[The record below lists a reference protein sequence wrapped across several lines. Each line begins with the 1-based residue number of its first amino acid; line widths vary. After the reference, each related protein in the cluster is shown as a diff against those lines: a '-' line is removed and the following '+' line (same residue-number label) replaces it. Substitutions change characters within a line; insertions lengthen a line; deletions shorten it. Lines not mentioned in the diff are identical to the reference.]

1 MPRSHCSRAL
11 PEFPNLSNLAISGA
25 VPIFVV
31 GLLLLLATGLWAQGT
46 TADVLGTVTDAS
58 GAVLP
63 GVRVMVHNFDTGADY
78 TAETDKNGDYLV
90 TLLPVGRY
98 SIKAVASGFKTLT
111 VPEVTLAI
119 GDRLRQDVRLELG
132 ALEQSVEVT
141 ASSPALQTDSSSLS
155 NLISTN
161 AMQDLPLNGRNFVVL
176 AQLTAG
182 AAEGESTGLP
192 SGTRPDDRRL
202 TSAVSV
208 NAQPTSFNNF
218 TIDGMDDNERFI
230 GTVIVK
236 PSVDA
241 LQEMKVQTNLYSA
254 EFGRTAGGV
263 INFVTKSGSNAFHGS
278 LFEFFRN
285 QHMDA
290 RSFFAGAKPPYHQNQ
305 FGGSNGGPIKKNR
318 VFYFGDYEGFR
329 VHQGQTFVDSVPT
342 LAERQGNFSGLNPIF
357 NPFTTTTN
365 PANPSTSTRTAY
377 AGNQIPASQINPI
390 AQSIINLYPV
400 PQRSGLANNYT
411 YQPLK
416 TQNNDTFDA
425 RVDYRFSDA
434 NTAFA
439 RYSFNN
445 TNTVIPAGCPPAPSG
460 INPDCDEGRSGTAA
474 QRAQSAQLND
484 VHVFGPNL
492 IMELKA
498 DFSRYG
504 VQSLPVNYGKN
515 VSQQLGIK
523 GVNIDADSSGLSI
536 ISIAGLTT
544 LGDASY
550 IPIVTTDNLFQEIA
564 DLTYI
569 RGTHSIKFGV
579 DLRRRQTD
587 SFQSPT
593 ARGQFS
599 FDSNFTNDPS
609 ATVAGSGNAVASFLL
624 GYPASTTRSKYLVNP
639 GLRNWETAA
648 YVQDDWRL
656 TRWLTLNMGLR
667 YDYYGPNTEVADR
680 ISNVD
685 LTQGKIIIAG
695 QNGVSSSAG
704 VRPDRRDFS
713 PRFGFAATVAK
724 GTVIRGGYGISFVP
738 NMIAS
743 SMALRNPPFVSL
755 YTLNATPLTPVN
767 SLSDGLPLPVATN
780 PANPTGSLTGVAF
793 SGATPYVQQYNLT
806 FQRELPGS
814 LVATVSYVGALGR
827 HQYIFNGAVNVD
839 LAPPGPGTII
849 PRTPYYSVFP
859 NVSSIAIAAPWYN
872 TNYQALQTTLEHR
885 YQNGLTLL
893 ATYTWAH
900 SLDDEPAI
908 LNNPRSEYGDSFL
921 DLRHRFTFLGDYSL
935 PFAKNAKG
943 PAALLTRNWGINVVA
958 VLTTGLPFDIT
969 NAASRSNT
977 GGPDRPNAVCNPNSG
992 FTQSV
997 YEWFNTSCFAAQPL
1011 YSYGNLG
1018 RNVLHGPGRENLDLA
1033 IHREFSPKEAMRFQ
1047 FRAEAFN
1054 ITNTPA
1060 FFAPGASFGSTT
1072 FGVINSAG
1080 LGRNIQL
1087 ALKLLF

>member
-1 MPRSHCSRAL
+1 MSRSR
-11 PEFPNLSNLAISGA
+11 FPCFVPMLVA
-25 VPIFVV
+25 V
-31 GLLLLLATGLWAQGT
+31 LLFFCTILRGQRT

-58 GAVLP
+58 GAVLAN
-63 GVRVMVHNFDTGADY
+63 VKVTVHNLDTAADF
-78 TAETDKNGDYLV
+78 TGESDKSGDYAI
-90 TLLPVGRY
+90 TQLPVGRY
-98 SIKAVASGFKTLT
+98 SIKAVSPGFKAWA
-111 VPEVTLAI
+111 VPQVTLAI
-119 GDRLRQDVRLELG
+119 GDRLRQDVQLQLG
-132 ALEQSVEVT
+132 TLEQSVEVT
-141 ASSPALQTDSSSLS
+141 AASPALQTDSSSLGS
-155 NLISTN
+155 LVSTQ
-161 AMQDLPLNGRNFVVL
+161 ALQDLPLNGRNFVVL

-182 AAEGESTGLP
+182 AAEGEATGLP

-263 INFVTKSGSNAFHGS
+263 INFVTKSGTNGFHGS

-285 QHMDA
+285 QHLDA
-290 RSFFAGAKPPYHQNQ
+290 RSFFAGVKPPYHQNQ
-305 FGGSNGGPIKKNR
+305 FGGSNGGAIKKNR
-318 VFYFGDYEGFR
+318 VFYFGDYEGLR
-329 VHQGQTFVDSVPT
+329 ISQGQAFVDSVPT
-342 LAERQGNFSGLNPIF
+342 VAERQGNFAGLNPIF
-357 NPFTTTTN
+357 DPLTTN
-365 PANPSTSTRTAY
+365 GTTRTAF
-377 AGNQIPASQINPI
+377 AGNRIPSNRINPI
-390 AQSIINLYPV
+390 SQSLINLYPL
-400 PQRSGLANNYT
+400 PITSGLVNNYT
-411 YQPLK
+411 YQPVK

-425 RVDYRFSDA
+425 RMDYRFSDS

-445 TNTVIPAGCPPAPSG
+445 TNTVIPKGCPTAPSG
-460 INPDCDEGRSGTAA
+460 IDPVCDQGRSGTAA

-484 VHVFGPNL
+484 VHTFGPSL
-492 IMELKA
+492 VMELKA
-498 DFSRYG
+498 DYSRY
-504 VQSLPVNYGKN
+504 VVRSLPVNYGKN
-515 VSQQLGIK
+515 VSQQIGLN

-536 ISIAGLTT
+536 VAISGLTT
-544 LGDASY
+544 LGDASF
-550 IPIVTTDNLFQEIA
+550 IPILTTNNLFQEIA
-564 DLTYI
+564 NFTYI
-569 RGTHSIKFGV
+569 HGAHSLKFGA

-587 SFQSPT
+587 AFQSPT
-593 ARGQFS
+593 ARGQFN

-609 ATVAGSGNAVASFLL
+609 GATAASGNAVASLLL
-624 GYPASTTRSKYLVNP
+624 GYPASTTRSKYLISP
-639 GLRNWETAA
+639 GLRNWEAA
-648 YVQDDWRL
+648 GYVQDDWRA
-656 TRWLTLNMGLR
+656 TRWLTLNIGMR
-667 YDYYGPNTEVADR
+667 YDYYGPNTEVANR

-685 LTQGKIIIAG
+685 LGQGKIIIAG

-704 VRPDRRDFS
+704 VRADHRDFS
-713 PRFGFAATVAK
+713 PRFGFAATFAK
-724 GTVIRGGYGISFVP
+724 GTVLRGGYGISFVP

-767 SLSDGLPLPVATN
+767 SLSDGLPAPVATN
-780 PANPTGSLTGVAF
+780 PANPTGSLTGVSF

-806 FQRELPGS
+806 VQKELPKGW
-814 LVATVSYVGALGR
+814 VATASYVGALGR

-872 TNYQALQTTLEHR
+872 TNYQALQTSLEHR
-885 YQNGLTLL
+885 FRGGLTVLSS
-893 ATYTWAH
+893 YTWAH
-900 SLDDEPAI
+900 SLDNEPAI
-908 LNNPRSEYGDSFL
+908 RNDPTSEYGNSFL
-921 DLRHRFTFLGDYSL
+921 DLRHRFTLMGDYAL
-935 PFAKNAKG
+935 PFAKNADGFGAMLAK
-943 PAALLTRNWGINVVA
+943 NWGINVVV

-969 NAASRSNT
+969 NSAARSNT
-977 GGPDRPNAVCNPNSG
+977 GGADRPNAICNPTSG
-992 FTQSV
+992 FQQSV
-997 YEWFNTSCFAAQPL
+997 FKWFNTSCFASQPL

-1018 RNVLHGPGRENLDLA
+1018 RNVLHGPGRTNLDFAL
-1033 IHREFSPKEAMRFQ
+1033 HRDFFISEATRLQ

-1054 ITNTPA
+1054 ITNTAA
-1060 FFAPGASFGSTT
+1060 FSNPGGSFGSGT

>member
-1 MPRSHCSRAL
+1 MLRSR
-11 PEFPNLSNLAISGA
+11 LSYFVPMLVA
-25 VPIFVV
+25 VLSPFT
-31 GLLLLLATGLWAQGT
+31 TGLRAQRT
-46 TADVLGTVTDAS
+46 TADILGTVTDAS

-63 GVRVMVHNFDTGADY
+63 NVKVTVHNLDTAADF
-78 TAETDKNGDYLV
+78 TAVSDKSGDYV
-90 TLLPVGRY
+90 ITQLPTGSY
-98 SIKAVASGFKTLT
+98 SIKAISSGFKTWT
-111 VPEVTLAI
+111 VPQVNLAI
-119 GDRLRQDVRLELG
+119 GDRLRQDVQLQLG
-132 ALEQSVEVT
+132 NLEQSVEVT
-141 ASSPALQTDSSSLS
+141 AASPALQTDSSSLS
-155 NLISTN
+155 NLVSTQALQN
-161 AMQDLPLNGRNFVVL
+161 LPLNGRNFVVL

-182 AAEGESTGLP
+182 AAEGEATGLP

-263 INFVTKSGSNAFHGS
+263 INFVTKSGTNGFHGS
-278 LFEFFRN
+278 LFEYFRN
-285 QHMDA
+285 QHLDA
-290 RSFFAGAKPPYHQNQ
+290 RSFFAGVKPPYRQNQ
-305 FGGSNGGPIKKNR
+305 FGGSNGGAIKKNR
-318 VFYFGDYEGFR
+318 VFYFGDYEGLQIR
-329 VHQGQTFVDSVPT
+329 QGQTFVDSVPT
-342 LAERQGNFSGLNPIF
+342 LAERQGNFAGFNPIF
-357 NPFTTTTN
+357 DPLTTSGT
-365 PANPSTSTRTAY
+365 TRTPF
-377 AGNQIPASQINPI
+377 AGNQIPANRINPI
-390 AQSIINLYPV
+390 AQNLINLYPL
-400 PQRSGLANNYT
+400 PLTSGLVNNYT

-416 TQNNDTFDA
+416 TQDNDTFDA
-425 RVDYRFSDA
+425 KVDYRFSDS

-445 TNTVIPAGCPPAPSG
+445 TNTIIPKGCPAAPNG
-460 INPDCDEGRSGTAA
+460 IDPVCDQGRSGTAA

-484 VHVFGPNL
+484 VHVFGPSL
-492 IMELKA
+492 VMELKA
-498 DFSRYG
+498 DFSRY
-504 VQSLPVNYGKN
+504 VVRSLPVNYGKN
-515 VSQQLGIK
+515 SSQQIGLN
-523 GVNIDADSSGLSI
+523 GVNIDQDSSGLSI
-536 ISIAGLTT
+536 VAISGLTT
-544 LGDASY
+544 LGDASF
-550 IPIVTTDNLFQEIA
+550 IPILTTNNLFQEIA
-564 DLTYI
+564 NFTYVH
-569 RGTHSIKFGV
+569 GAHSIKFGA

-587 SFQSPT
+587 PFQSPT
-593 ARGQFS
+593 ARGQFN

-609 ATVAGSGNAVASFLL
+609 GTTAGSGNAVASMLL
-624 GYPASTTRSKYLVNP
+624 GFPASTTRSKYLVSP
-639 GLRNWETAA
+639 GLRNWEAA
-648 YVQDDWRL
+648 GYVQDDWRT
-656 TRWLTLNMGLR
+656 TRWLTLNLGLR
-667 YDYYGPNTEVADR
+667 YDYYGPNSEVANR

-685 LTQGKIIIAG
+685 LVQGKIIIAG

-704 VRPDRRDFS
+704 VRADRRDFS
-713 PRFGFAATVAK
+713 PRFGFAATLAS
-724 GTVIRGGYGISFVP
+724 GTVLRGGYGISFVP

-767 SLSDGLPLPVATN
+767 SLSDGLPTPVATN
-780 PANPTGSLTGVAF
+780 PANPTGSLPGVAF

-806 FQRELPGS
+806 LQKELAKGW
-814 LVATVSYVGALGR
+814 VATASYVGALGR

-900 SLDDEPAI
+900 SLDNEPSI
-908 LNNPRSEYGDSFL
+908 RNDPKSEYGNSFL
-921 DLRHRFTFLGDYSL
+921 DLRHRFTLLGDYTL
-935 PFAKNAKG
+935 PFAKNSKG
-943 PAALLTRNWGINVVA
+943 FAAMLARDWGINMVV

-969 NAASRSNT
+969 NSAARSNT
-977 GGPDRPNAVCNPNSG
+977 GGGDRPNVVCDPNSG
-992 FTQSV
+992 FEQSV
-997 YEWFNTSCFAAQPL
+997 YKWFNTSCFAAQPL

-1033 IHREFSPKEAMRFQ
+1033 IHREFPFREAMRFQ

-1054 ITNTPA
+1054 LTNTA
-1060 FFAPGASFGSTT
+1060 DFGNPGGSFGSGT

>member
-1 MPRSHCSRAL
+1 MPRSRFSCMIPPL
-11 PEFPNLSNLAISGA
+11 PNGPNSAGARFIS
-25 VPIFVV
+25 IFTA
-31 GLLLLLATGLWAQGT
+31 GLLLLVGTPLWAQRT

-63 GVRVMVHNFDTGADY
+63 DVKITVHNLDTAADY
-78 TAETDKNGDYLV
+78 TAVTEKSGDYLV

-98 SIKAVASGFKTLT
+98 SIKAVASGFKTWT

-119 GDRLRQDVRLELG
+119 GDRLRQDARLEIG
-132 ALEQSVEVT
+132 NLEQSVEVT
-141 ASSPALQTDSSSLS
+141 AASPALQTDSSSLS

-241 LQEMKVQTNLYSA
+241 LQEMKVQTSVYSA

-285 QHMDA
+285 QHLDA

-305 FGGSNGGPIKKNR
+305 FGGSNGGYIKKNR
-318 VFYFGDYEGFR
+318 IFYFGDYEGFR
-329 VHQGQTFVDSVPT
+329 MHQGQTFVDSVPT
-342 LAERQGNFSGLNPIF
+342 AAERQGNFSGLNRIF
-357 NPFTTTTN
+357 DPFTTN
-365 PANPSTSTRTAY
+365 GSIRTEFP
-377 AGNQIPASQINPI
+377 GGQIPVSRINPI
-390 AQSIINLYPV
+390 AQSIANLYPL
-400 PQRSGLANNYT
+400 PTSSGLVNNYT

-425 RVDYRFSDA
+425 RVDYKFSDA

-445 TNTVIPAGCPPAPSG
+445 TDTVIPAGCPPAPSG

-484 VHVFGPNL
+484 VHVFGPSL
-492 IMELKA
+492 VMELKA
-498 DFSRYG
+498 DFSRYM

-515 VSQQLGIK
+515 VSQQLGLK

-536 ISIAGLTT
+536 FSISGLTT

-550 IPIVTTDNLFQEIA
+550 IPIITTNNLFQEIA
-564 DLTYI
+564 SFTYI
-569 RGTHSIKFGV
+569 HGAHSIKFGA

-587 SFQSPT
+587 PFQSPT

-609 ATVAGSGNAVASFLL
+609 GAIAGSGNAVASFLL
-624 GYPASTTRSKYLVNP
+624 GYPASTTRSKYLVYP
-639 GLRNWETAA
+639 GLRNWEAA
-648 YVQDDWRL
+648 GYVQDDWRV
-656 TRWLTLNMGLR
+656 TRWLTLNLGLR
-667 YDYYGPNTEVADR
+667 YDYYGPNSEVANR

-685 LTQGKIIIAG
+685 LVQGKIIVAG

-704 VRPDRRDFS
+704 VQPDRRDFS
-713 PRFGFAATVAK
+713 PRFGFAATLAK
-724 GTVIRGGYGISFVP
+724 GTVLRGGYGISFVP

-767 SLSDGLPLPVATN
+767 SLSDGLPLPVATS
-780 PANPTGSLTGVAF
+780 ATNPTGSLTGVAF

-806 FQRELPGS
+806 FQRELPKG
-814 LVATVSYVGALGR
+814 VVGTVSYVGALGR

-839 LAPPGPGTII
+839 LAPPGPGTIL
-849 PRTPYYSVFP
+849 PRTPYYSIFP

-872 TNYQALQTTLEHR
+872 TNYQALQATLEHR

-900 SLDDEPAI
+900 SLDNEPSI
-908 LNNPRSEYGDSFL
+908 LNNPQSEYGNSFL
-921 DLRHRFTFLGDYSL
+921 DLRNRFTVMADYAL
-935 PFAKNAKG
+935 PFAKGAKG
-943 PAALLTRNWGINVVA
+943 PAAMLAKNWGINLVA

-977 GGPDRPNAVCNPNSG
+977 GGSDRPNAVCNPNSG
-992 FTQSV
+992 FQQSV
-997 YEWFNTSCFAAQPL
+997 FEWFNTSCFAAQPL
-1011 YSYGNLG
+1011 YTYGDLG

-1033 IHREFSPKEAMRFQ
+1033 IHREFSLKESMRLQ

-1060 FFAPGASFGSTT
+1060 FSAPGAAFGSGT
-1072 FGVINSAG
+1072 FGVISSAG

>member
-1 MPRSHCSRAL
+1 MPCSRFSRL
-11 PEFPNLSNLAISGA
+11 VSECPNRSPWAIAGFL
-25 VPIFVV
+25 PIFVV
-31 GLLLLLATGLWAQGT
+31 SLVLLFGTGLWSQGI

-63 GVRVMVHNFDTGADY
+63 NVNVTIHNLDTGADY
-78 TAETDKNGDYLV
+78 TAATDKNGDYLV

-98 SIKAVASGFKTLT
+98 SIKAVESGFKTWT

-119 GDRLRQDVRLELG
+119 GDRLRQDARLELG

-305 FGGSNGGPIKKNR
+305 FGGSNGGPIKRNR

-357 NPFTTTTN
+357 NPFTTTTT

-390 AQSIINLYPV
+390 AQNIINLYPL
-400 PQRSGLANNYT
+400 PLTSGLVNNYT

-445 TNTVIPAGCPPAPSG
+445 TNTVIPAGCPPAPNG

-599 FDSNFTNDPS
+599 FDSNFTNNPS
-609 ATVAGSGNAVASFLL
+609 ATAAGSGNAVASFLL

-648 YVQDDWRL
+648 YIQDDWRL
-656 TRWLTLNMGLR
+656 AHWLTLNMGLR

-704 VRPDRRDFS
+704 VKPDRLDFS

-724 GTVIRGGYGISFVP
+724 GTVLRGGYGISFVP

-767 SLSDGLPLPVATN
+767 SLSDGLPLPW
-780 PANPTGSLTGVAF
+780 PPT
-793 SGATPYVQQYNLT
+793 
-806 FQRELPGS
+806 
-814 LVATVSYVGALGR
+814 
-827 HQYIFNGAVNVD
+827 
-839 LAPPGPGTII
+839 
-849 PRTPYYSVFP
+849 
-859 NVSSIAIAAPWYN
+859 
-872 TNYQALQTTLEHR
+872 
-885 YQNGLTLL
+885 
-893 ATYTWAH
+893 
-900 SLDDEPAI
+900 
-908 LNNPRSEYGDSFL
+908 
-921 DLRHRFTFLGDYSL
+921 
-935 PFAKNAKG
+935 
-943 PAALLTRNWGINVVA
+943 
-958 VLTTGLPFDIT
+958 
-969 NAASRSNT
+969 
-977 GGPDRPNAVCNPNSG
+977 
-992 FTQSV
+992 
-997 YEWFNTSCFAAQPL
+997 QPIQ
-1011 YSYGNLG
+1011 
-1018 RNVLHGPGRENLDLA
+1018 P
-1033 IHREFSPKEAMRFQ
+1033 EA
-1047 FRAEAFN
+1047 
-1054 ITNTPA
+1054 
-1060 FFAPGASFGSTT
+1060 
-1072 FGVINSAG
+1072 
-1080 LGRNIQL
+1080 
-1087 ALKLLF
+1087 

>member
-1 MPRSHCSRAL
+1 MLHSRLAAL
-11 PEFPNLSNLAISGA
+11 
-25 VPIFVV
+25 V
-31 GLLLLLATGLWAQGT
+31 GVSMFLLAAALWAQRT
-46 TADVLGTVTDAS
+46 TADVVGTVTDGS

-63 GVRVMVHNFDTGADY
+63 NVKITVHNLDTGAEF
-78 TAETDKNGDYLV
+78 TAESDKSGEYV
-90 TLLPVGRY
+90 ITQLPIGRY
-98 SIKAVASGFKTLT
+98 SIRAVSTGFRTWT

-119 GDRLRQDVRLELG
+119 GDRLRQDVRLEVG
-132 ALEQSVEVT
+132 NLEQSIEVS
-141 ASSPALQTDSSSLS
+141 AASPALQTDSSSLS
-155 NLISTN
+155 NLVSTQALEN
-161 AMQDLPLNGRNFVVL
+161 LPLNGRNFVVL

-182 AAEGESTGLP
+182 AAEGEATGLP

-263 INFVTKSGSNAFHGS
+263 INFVTKSGTNAFHGS

-285 QHMDA
+285 QHLDA

-305 FGGSNGGPIKKNR
+305 FGGSNGGAIKKNR
-318 VFYFGDYEGFR
+318 LFYFGDYEGFR
-329 VHQGQTFVDSVPT
+329 MSQGQAFVDSVPT
-342 LAERQGNFSGLNPIF
+342 AAMRQGNFAGVNPIF
-357 NPFTTTTN
+357 DPLSTSGNTRNPFPN
-365 PANPSTSTRTAY
+365 
-377 AGNQIPASQINPI
+377 NQIPASRMNQISQ
-390 AQSIINLYPV
+390 ALINLYPL
-400 PQRSGLANNYT
+400 PQRTGLVNNFT
-411 YQPLK
+411 YQPVK
-416 TQNNDTFDA
+416 TQDNDTFDV
-425 RVDYRFSDA
+425 RMDYKFSDA

-445 TNTVIPAGCPPAPSG
+445 TNTVIPKGCPAAPNG
-460 INPDCDEGRSGTAA
+460 IDPVCDQGRSGTAA

-484 VHVFGPNL
+484 VHVFGPSL
-492 IMELKA
+492 VMELKA
-498 DFSRYG
+498 DYSRY
-504 VQSLPVNYGKN
+504 VVRSLPVNYGKN
-515 VSQQLGIK
+515 VSQQLGLN
-523 GVNIDADSSGLSI
+523 GVNIDSDSSGLSI
-536 ISIAGLTT
+536 VQISGLTT

-550 IPIVTTDNLFQEIA
+550 IPILTTNNLFQEIA
-564 DLTYI
+564 NFTYI
-569 RGTHSIKFGV
+569 RGAHSIKFGADV
-579 DLRRRQTD
+579 RRRQTD
-587 SFQSPT
+587 AFQSPT

-599 FDSNFTNDPS
+599 FNSNFTNDPS
-609 ATVAGSGNAVASFLL
+609 GLTPGSGNAVASFLL
-624 GYPASTTRSKYLVNP
+624 GFPASTTRSKYLVDP
-639 GLRNWETAA
+639 GLRNWEAA
-648 YVQDDWRL
+648 GYIQDDWRAA
-656 TRWLTLNMGLR
+656 RWLTLNMGLR
-667 YDYYGPNTEVADR
+667 YDYYGPNTEVANR
-680 ISNVD
+680 ISNID
-685 LTQGKIIIAG
+685 LVNGRIIIAG

-704 VRPDRRDFS
+704 VRADRRDFS
-713 PRFGFAATVAK
+713 PRFGFAATLAR
-724 GTVIRGGYGISFVP
+724 GTVLRGGYGISFVP

-755 YTLNATPLTPVN
+755 FTINATPLTPVN
-767 SLSDGLPLPVATN
+767 SLSDGLPLPVATS
-780 PANPTGSLTGVAF
+780 PTNPTGSLNGVAF

-806 FQRELPGS
+806 LQKELSQGW
-814 LVATVSYVGALGR
+814 VATASYVGALGR

-839 LAPPGPGTII
+839 LAPPGPGSII

-859 NVSSIAIAAPWYN
+859 NVSSIAIAGPWYN

-885 YQNGLTLL
+885 YQNGLTVL

-900 SLDDEPAI
+900 SLDNEPAI
-908 LNNPRSEYGDSFL
+908 RNDPKAEYGNSFL
-921 DLRHRFTFLGDYSL
+921 DLRHRFTLMGDYSL

-943 PAALLTRNWGINVVA
+943 FTAMLAKDWGINLVT

-969 NAASRSNT
+969 NSAARSNT
-977 GGPDRPNAVCNPNSG
+977 GGSDRPNVVCDPTSG
-992 FTQSV
+992 FQQSI
-997 YEWFNTSCFAAQPL
+997 YQWFNTSCFAAQPL

-1018 RNVLHGPGRENLDLA
+1018 RNVLHGPGRANLDLA
-1033 IHREFSPKEAMRFQ
+1033 LHREFHPTESMRLQ

-1054 ITNTPA
+1054 ITNTAA
-1060 FFAPGASFGSTT
+1060 FGAPGASFGSGT

>member
-1 MPRSHCSRAL
+1 MLRSHFSYVVPEL
-11 PEFPNLSNLAISGA
+11 PKRLNLAGPRF
-25 VPIFVV
+25 VPIFVA
-31 GLLLLLATGLWAQGT
+31 GLLLLFGTALRAQRT

-58 GAVLP
+58 GSVLP
-63 GVRVMVHNFDTGADY
+63 NVKITIHNLDTAANY
-78 TAETDKNGDYLV
+78 AAESDKSGEYAV
-90 TLLPVGRY
+90 TQLPVGRY
-98 SIKAVASGFKTLT
+98 SIKAVSSGFKTWT
-111 VPEVTLAI
+111 VPAVTLAI

-141 ASSPALQTDSSSLS
+141 AASPALQTDSSSLS
-155 NLISTN
+155 NLVSTQ
-161 AMQDLPLNGRNFVVL
+161 ALEDLPLNGRNFVVL

-218 TIDGMDDNERFI
+218 TIDGVDDNERFI

-241 LQEMKVQTNLYSA
+241 LQEMRVQTNLYSA

-263 INFVTKSGSNAFHGS
+263 INFVTKSGTNAFHGS

-285 QHMDA
+285 QHLDA

-305 FGGSNGGPIKKNR
+305 FGGSNGGAIRKNR

-329 VHQGQTFVDSVPT
+329 MHQGQAFVDSVPT
-342 LAERQGNFSGLNPIF
+342 AAERQGNFAGLNPIF
-357 NPFTTTTN
+357 DPLTTN
-365 PANPSTSTRTAY
+365 GSSRTAF
-377 AGNQIPASQINPI
+377 AGNQIPANRINPI
-390 AQSIINLYPV
+390 SQSLINLYPL
-400 PQRSGLANNYT
+400 PLRSGLVNNYT
-411 YQPLK
+411 YQPVK

-425 RVDYRFSDA
+425 KVDYKFSEA

-445 TNTVIPAGCPPAPSG
+445 TNTLIPKGCPAAPSG
-460 INPDCDEGRSGTAA
+460 IDPVCDQGRSGTAA

-484 VHVFGPNL
+484 VHVFGPSL
-492 IMELKA
+492 VMELKA
-498 DFSRYG
+498 DFSRY
-504 VQSLPVNYGKN
+504 VVRSLPVNYGKN
-515 VSQQLGIK
+515 VSQQLGLN

-536 ISIAGLTT
+536 IQISGLTT

-550 IPIVTTDNLFQEIA
+550 IPILTTNNLFQEIA
-564 DLTYI
+564 GFTYI
-569 RGTHSIKFGV
+569 RGAHSIKFGA

-587 SFQSPT
+587 AFQSPT
-593 ARGQFS
+593 ARGQFN

-609 ATVAGSGNAVASFLL
+609 GGIAGSGNAVASLLL

-639 GLRNWETAA
+639 GLRNWEAA
-648 YVQDDWRL
+648 GYIQDDWRAA
-656 TRWLTLNMGLR
+656 RWLTLNLGLR
-667 YDYYGPNTEVADR
+667 YDYYGPNTEVANR

-685 LTQGKIIIAG
+685 LVQGKIIIAG

-713 PRFGFAATVAK
+713 PRFGFAATLAK
-724 GTVIRGGYGISFVP
+724 GTVLRGGYGISFVP

-755 YTLNATPLTPVN
+755 YTLNATPLTPLN
-767 SLSDGLPLPVATN
+767 SLSDGLPLPVATD
-780 PANPTGSLTGVAF
+780 PANPSGSLTGVAF

-806 FQRELPGS
+806 LQRELPGDW
-814 LVATVSYVGALGR
+814 VATASYVGALGR

-839 LAPPGPGTII
+839 LAPPGPGAIL
-849 PRTPYYSVFP
+849 PRTPYYSIFP

-885 YQNGLTLL
+885 YQKGLTVLG
-893 ATYTWAH
+893 TYTWAH
-900 SLDDEPAI
+900 SLDNEPSI
-908 LNNPRSEYGDSFL
+908 LNNPKSEYGNSFL
-921 DLRHRFTFLGDYSL
+921 DLRHRFTLLGDYEL

-943 PAALLTRNWGINVVA
+943 PAALLAKDWGINVVA

-969 NAASRSNT
+969 NAAARSNT
-977 GGPDRPNAVCNPNSG
+977 SGGDRPNVVCSPTSG
-992 FTQSV
+992 FQQSV
-997 YEWFNTSCFAAQPL
+997 YEWFNTACFASQPL
-1011 YSYGNLG
+1011 YTYGNLG

-1033 IHREFSPKEAMRFQ
+1033 IHREFFPIEGMRLQ

-1054 ITNTPA
+1054 ITNTAA
-1060 FFAPGASFGSTT
+1060 FGAPGGSFGSGT

>member
-1 MPRSHCSRAL
+1 MSLSSSSRRVSESPNCSR
-11 PEFPNLSNLAISGA
+11 LAGA
-25 VPIFVV
+25 GFVPI
-31 GLLLLLATGLWAQGT
+31 GLLLLLFGTVVWAQQT

-58 GAVLP
+58 GGVLP
-63 GVRVMVHNFDTGADY
+63 GVRITVHNLDTAADY
-78 TAETDKNGDYLV
+78 TATTNSAGEYLV

-98 SIKAVASGFKTLT
+98 SVKAVAPGFKTWM

-119 GDRLRQDVRLELG
+119 GDRLREDVRLQVG

-141 ASSPALQTDSSSLS
+141 GSSPALQTDSSSLS

-161 AMQDLPLNGRNFVVL
+161 AMENLPLNGRNFVVL

-182 AAEGESTGLP
+182 AAEGEPTGLP

-202 TSAVSV
+202 TSAVAV
-208 NAQPTSFNNF
+208 NDQPTSFNNF

-263 INFVTKSGSNAFHGS
+263 INFVTKSGTNDFHGS

-290 RSFFAGAKPPYHQNQ
+290 RNFFAGSKPPYHQNQ

-318 VFYFGDYEGFR
+318 VFYFADYEGYR
-329 VHQGQTFVDSVPT
+329 MHQGQTFVDSVPT
-342 LAERQGNFSGLNPIF
+342 VAERQGNFAGLNRIF
-357 NPFTTTTN
+357 DPFTTTTN
-365 PANPSTSTRTAY
+365 PANPSGSIRAEFP
-377 AGNQIPASQINPI
+377 GDQIPASRINPI
-390 AQSIINLYPV
+390 AQNIINLYPL
-400 PQRSGLANNYT
+400 PQTSGLANNYT

-416 TQNNDTFDA
+416 TQNNDTLDG

-445 TNTVIPAGCPPAPSG
+445 TNTVIPAGCPPAPNG
-460 INPDCDEGRSGTAA
+460 TNPDCDEGRSGTAA
-474 QRAQSAQLND
+474 QRAQSGQLND
-484 VHVFGPNL
+484 VHVFGPSL
-492 IMELKA
+492 VMELKA
-498 DFSRYG
+498 DFSQYW
-504 VQSLPVNYGKN
+504 VHSLPVNYGKN
-515 VSQQLGIK
+515 VSQQVGLN

-536 ISIAGLTT
+536 ISIPGLTT
-544 LGDASY
+544 IGDASY
-550 IPIVTTDNLFQEIA
+550 IPIVTTDNVFQEIA

-569 RGTHSIKFGV
+569 RGAHSIKVGV

-587 SFQSPT
+587 PFQSPT

-599 FDSNFTNDPS
+599 FNSNFTNDPS
-609 ATVAGSGNAVASFLL
+609 GAVAVSGNAVASFLL
-624 GYPASTTRSKYLVNP
+624 GYPASTTRSKYLVSP
-639 GLRNWETAA
+639 GLRNWEVGA
-648 YVQDDWRL
+648 YVQDDWRV

-667 YDYYGPNTEVADR
+667 YDYYGPNSEVADR

-685 LTQGKIIIAG
+685 LVQGKIVIAG
-695 QNGVSSSAG
+695 QTGVSSSAG
-704 VRPDRRDFS
+704 VLPDRLDFS
-713 PRFGFAATVAK
+713 PRFGFAATIAK
-724 GTVIRGGYGISFVP
+724 GTVLRGGYGISFVP

-755 YTLNATPLTPVN
+755 YTVNATPLTPLN
-767 SLSDGLPLPVATN
+767 SLSNGLPLPVATN
-780 PANPTGSLTGVAF
+780 PANPTGSLSGVAF
-793 SGATPYVQQYNLT
+793 EGATPYVQQYNFTL
-806 FQRELPGS
+806 QRELPLGM
-814 LVATVSYVGALGR
+814 VATVSYVGALGR
-827 HQYIFNGAVNVD
+827 RQYIFNGAVNVD
-839 LAPPGPGTII
+839 LAPPGPGPIL

-872 TNYQALQTTLEHR
+872 TNYQALQATLEHR

-893 ATYTWAH
+893 GTYTWAH
-900 SLDDEPAI
+900 GLDDEPSI
-908 LNNPRSEYGDSFL
+908 VNNPQSEYGNSFL
-921 DLRHRFTFLGDYSL
+921 DLRQRFTLMADYAL
-935 PFAKNAKG
+935 PFARDAKG
-943 PAALLTRNWGINVVA
+943 PAAVLARNWGINLVT

-969 NAASRSNT
+969 NAASLSNT
-977 GGPDRPNAVCNPNSG
+977 GGSDRPNVVCNPNSG
-992 FTQSV
+992 FQQSV
-997 YEWFNTSCFAAQPL
+997 YEWFNTSCFVAQQL
-1011 YSYGNLG
+1011 YTYGDLG
-1018 RNVLHGPGRENLDLA
+1018 RNVLHGPGRADLDLA
-1033 IHREFSPKEAMRFQ
+1033 IHREFIPKEGIRLQ
-1047 FRAEAFN
+1047 FRGEAFN
-1054 ITNTPA
+1054 VTNTPA
-1060 FFAPGASFGSTT
+1060 FSAPGASFGSST

>member
-1 MPRSHCSRAL
+1 
-11 PEFPNLSNLAISGA
+11 
-25 VPIFVV
+25 
-31 GLLLLLATGLWAQGT
+31 
-46 TADVLGTVTDAS
+46 
-58 GAVLP
+58 VLP
-63 GVRVMVHNFDTGADY
+63 DVKITVHNLDTAADY
-78 TAETDKNGDYLV
+78 TAVTEKNGDYLV

-98 SIKAVASGFKTLT
+98 SIKAVASGFKTWT

-119 GDRLRQDVRLELG
+119 GDRLRQDARLELG
-132 ALEQSVEVT
+132 ALEQSVEDT
-141 ASSPALQTDSSSLS
+141 AASPALQTDSSSLS

-241 LQEMKVQTNLYSA
+241 LQEMKVQTSVYSA

-285 QHMDA
+285 QHLDA

-305 FGGSNGGPIKKNR
+305 FGGSNGGYIKKNR
-318 VFYFGDYEGFR
+318 IFYFGDYEGFR
-329 VHQGQTFVDSVPT
+329 MHQGQTFVDSVPT
-342 LAERQGNFSGLNPIF
+342 TAERQGNFSGVNRIF
-357 NPFTTTTN
+357 DPFATN
-365 PANPSTSTRTAY
+365 GSTRTEFP
-377 AGNQIPASQINPI
+377 GDQIPVSRINPI
-390 AQSIINLYPV
+390 AQSIANLYPL
-400 PQRSGLANNYT
+400 PLSSGLVNNYT

-425 RVDYRFSDA
+425 RVDYKFSDA

-445 TNTVIPAGCPPAPSG
+445 TNTVIPTGCPPAPNG
-460 INPDCDEGRSGTAA
+460 IDPDCDEGRSGTAA

-484 VHVFGPNL
+484 VHVFGPSL
-492 IMELKA
+492 VMELKA
-498 DFSRYG
+498 DFSRYM

-515 VSQQLGIK
+515 VSQQLGLK

-536 ISIAGLTT
+536 FSISGLTT

-550 IPIVTTDNLFQEIA
+550 IPIITTNNLFQEIA
-564 DLTYI
+564 SFTYI
-569 RGTHSIKFGV
+569 HGAHSIKFGA

-587 SFQSPT
+587 PFQSPT

-599 FDSNFTNDPS
+599 FNSNFTNDPS
-609 ATVAGSGNAVASFLL
+609 GAIAASGNAVASFLL
-624 GYPASTTRSKYLVNP
+624 GYPASTTRSKYLVYP
-639 GLRNWETAA
+639 GLRNWEAA
-648 YVQDDWRL
+648 GYVQDDWRV
-656 TRWLTLNMGLR
+656 TRWLTLNLGLR
-667 YDYYGPNTEVADR
+667 YDYYGPNTEVANR

-685 LTQGKIIIAG
+685 LVQGKIIVAG
-695 QNGVSSSAG
+695 QNGVSASAG
-704 VRPDRRDFS
+704 VQPDRRDFS
-713 PRFGFAATVAK
+713 PRFGFAATLAK
-724 GTVIRGGYGISFVP
+724 GTVLRGGYGISFVP

-767 SLSDGLPLPVATN
+767 SLSDGLPLPVATSA
-780 PANPTGSLTGVAF
+780 ANPTGSLTGVAF

-806 FQRELPGS
+806 FQRELPKG
-814 LVATVSYVGALGR
+814 VVGTVSYVGALGR

-839 LAPPGPGTII
+839 LAPPGPGTIL

-872 TNYQALQTTLEHR
+872 TNYQALQATLEHR

-900 SLDDEPAI
+900 SLDNEPSI
-908 LNNPRSEYGDSFL
+908 LNNPQSEYGNSFL
-921 DLRHRFTFLGDYSL
+921 DLRNRFTVMADYAL
-935 PFAKNAKG
+935 PFARGAKG
-943 PAALLTRNWGINVVA
+943 PAAMLAKNWGINLVA

-977 GGPDRPNAVCNPNSG
+977 GGGDRPNAVCNPNSG
-992 FTQSV
+992 FQQSV

-1011 YSYGNLG
+1011 YTYGNLG

-1033 IHREFSPKEAMRFQ
+1033 IHREFSLRESMRLQ

-1060 FFAPGASFGSTT
+1060 FSAPGAAFGSGT
-1072 FGVINSAG
+1072 FGVISSAG

>member
-1 MPRSHCSRAL
+1 MPGSRSPIIA
-11 PEFPNLSNLAISGA
+11 AISA
-25 VPIFVV
+25 LSIV
-31 GLLLLLATGLWAQGT
+31 LLLSATTLRAQQT
-46 TADVLGTVTDAS
+46 TADILGTVTDTS

-63 GVRVMVHNFDTGADY
+63 GARITVHNLDTGADY
-78 TAETDKNGDYLV
+78 TAVSNPSGEYIV
-90 TLLPVGRY
+90 TLLPVGHY
-98 SIKAVASGFKTLT
+98 SIRVVASGFKTLV

-119 GDRLRQDVRLELG
+119 GDRLRQDVRLEVG
-132 ALEQSVEVT
+132 ALQQSVEVT

-161 AMQDLPLNGRNFVVL
+161 AMENLPLNGRNFVAL

-182 AAEGESTGLP
+182 AAEGEATGLP
-192 SGTRPDDRRL
+192 TGTRPDDRRL
-202 TSAVSV
+202 TSAVAV
-208 NAQPTSFNNF
+208 NDQPTSFNNF
-218 TIDGMDDNERFI
+218 MIDGMDDNERFI

-263 INFVTKSGSNAFHGS
+263 INFVTKSGTNDFHGS

-285 QHMDA
+285 QNLDA

-318 VFYFGDYEGFR
+318 VFYFADYEGYR

-342 LAERQGNFSGLNPIF
+342 VAVRQGNFAGLNRIF
-357 NPFTTTTN
+357 DPFTMGTN
-365 PANPSTSTRTAY
+365 RTEF
-377 AGNQIPASQINPI
+377 AGDQIPASRINPI
-390 AQSIINLYPV
+390 AQNIINLYPA

-416 TQNNDTFDA
+416 TQNNDTLDG

-445 TNTVIPAGCPPAPSG
+445 TNTVIPAGCPPAPNG

-484 VHVFGPNL
+484 VHIFGPDL

-498 DFSRYG
+498 DFSRYWIH
-504 VQSLPVNYGKN
+504 SLPVNYGKN
-515 VSQQLGIK
+515 VSQQVGLN

-536 ISIAGLTT
+536 ISISGITT
-544 LGDASY
+544 IGDASY
-550 IPIVTTDNLFQEIA
+550 IPILTTDNLFQEVA

-569 RGTHSIKFGV
+569 RGTHSIKFGF

-587 SFQSPT
+587 PFQSPT

-599 FDSNFTNDPS
+599 FNSNFTNDPS
-609 ATVAGSGNAVASFLL
+609 GATAGSGNAVASFLL
-624 GYPASTTRSKYLVNP
+624 GYPASTTRSKYLVYP
-639 GLRNWETAA
+639 GLRNWEMGA
-648 YVQDDWRL
+648 YVQDDWRA
-656 TRWLTLNMGLR
+656 THSLTLNLGFR
-667 YDYYGPNTEVADR
+667 YDYYGPNSEVANR

-685 LTQGKIIIAG
+685 LATGEIIIAG

-704 VRPDRRDFS
+704 VRPDYLDFS

-724 GTVIRGGYGISFVP
+724 KTVLRGGYGISFVP

-755 YTLNATPLTPVN
+755 YTVNATPLTPLN
-767 SLSDGLPLPVATN
+767 SLSNGLPLPVPTN
-780 PANPTGSLTGVAF
+780 PANPTGSLSGVSF
-793 SGATPYVQQYNLT
+793 EGATPYVQQYNFTL
-806 FQRELPGS
+806 QRELPANM
-814 LVATVSYVGALGR
+814 VATVSYVGALGR
-827 HQYIFNGAVNVD
+827 RQYIFNGAVNVD
-839 LAPPGPGTII
+839 LAPPGPGPIL

-859 NVSSIAIAAPWYN
+859 NVSAIAIAAPWYN
-872 TNYQALQTTLEHR
+872 TNYQALQATLEHR

-900 SLDDEPAI
+900 GLDDEPSI
-908 LNNPRSEYGDSFL
+908 VNNPRTEYGNSFL
-921 DLRHRFTFLGDYSL
+921 DLRHRFTLMADYAL
-935 PFAKNAKG
+935 PFAKHASGVAAMLAK
-943 PAALLTRNWGINVVA
+943 NWGINVVS
-958 VLTTGLPFDIT
+958 VLSTGLPFDIT
-969 NAASRSNT
+969 NSASRSNS
-977 GGPDRPNAVCNPNSG
+977 GGSDRPNAVCDPNSG
-992 FTQSV
+992 FRQSI

-1011 YSYGNLG
+1011 YTYGDLG
-1018 RNVLHGPGRENLDLA
+1018 RNVLHAPGREDLDLA
-1033 IHREFSPKEAMRFQ
+1033 IHREFIPKERMRLQ

-1054 ITNTPA
+1054 ITNTAA
-1060 FFAPGASFGSTT
+1060 FGAPGTSFGSST
-1072 FGVINSAG
+1072 FGVISSAG